1 VQRCPVPAGP
11 EGVPGAGT
19 LFGPRPFRNVG
30 NRLKIKGME
39 PIEAYTDYRKFL
51 KDYYEDRKQRT
62 PSFSHRQFCNKAGLG
77 SPSFLREVIDG
88 KRNITDATLPAF
100 QKALGLGEVGTAFFA
115 AMVRFNQ
122 TTDPVMK
129 RSFLEAMR
137 GLRKKVPVALV
148 ALDAYEYYSTW
159 YLPVLRELAVQRDW
173 ADDWAALAKAV
184 RPRIRKSQVREGLEL
199 LEKLG
204 FLRRNGSRWEQADP
218 SISTGGEVDSQ
229 AVRSANREYA
239 RLGMESIESFPP
251 SRRDVSS
258 LLMGVPAS
266 AFPKIKQEIREFKDR
281 LVRLA
286 QESETPIDRVY
297 AMNLQFFPIGLL
309 DAEEEP

>member
-1 VQRCPVPAGP
+1 
-11 EGVPGAGT
+11 
-19 LFGPRPFRNVG
+19 
-30 NRLKIKGME
+30 ME

-51 KDYYEDRKQRT
+51 SDFYEDRKRRS
-62 PSFSHRQFCNKAGLG
+62 PSFSHRQFCNRAGLG

-88 KRNITDATLPAF
+88 KRNITDATLPSM
-100 QKALGLGEVGTAFFA
+100 QKALGLGEVDGAFFA
-115 AMVRFNQ
+115 ALVRFCQ
-122 TTDPVMK
+122 ATDPTMK
-129 RSFLEAMR
+129 RTFLEAMR

-148 ALDAYEYYSTW
+148 ALDRYEYYSTW

-173 ADDWAALAKAV
+173 AEDWAALARAV
-184 RPRIRKSQVREGLEL
+184 RPRIRKSQAREGIEL

-204 FLRRNGSRWEQADP
+204 FLKRQGSRWEQAEA
-218 SISTGGEVDSQ
+218 SITTGGEVDSQ

-239 RLGMESIESFPP
+239 RLGMESIEAFPP

-286 QESETPIDRVY
+286 QEAESPVDRVY

-309 DAEEEP
+309 DGEDEP